1 MSLLQER
8 TQSTTGKPG
17 SRNWVPERTS
27 VRYQT
32 GDHIWVTCDV
42 EKNPPRQLARGKVIV
57 KDPDEI
63 EAQRLIRRAQRSY
76 NDGQMAAAVADF
88 DRVIALKPSKALPY
102 HGKAACIFAL
112 VDFQQPEALAM
123 YDRCVRLVHK
133 SLELDR
139 WERRGATAA
148 TAMVVDPQDNLN
160 LLRRMMRELQKGYT
174 TEQKRA
180 CVVFQKLQRGNACR
194 RRLRA
199 QGIKCVARLKPT
211 RAQLFAG
218 RSISMKATQQVLR
231 MQEGPR
237 QR

>member
-1 MSLLQER
+1 M
-8 TQSTTGKPG
+8 
-17 SRNWVPERTS
+17 
-27 VRYQT
+27 
-32 GDHIWVTCDV
+32 
-42 EKNPPRQLARGKVIV
+42 EKDPPRELARGKVIV
-57 KDPDEI
+57 KEPDEI

-76 NDGQMAAAVADF
+76 NDGQMAAAVSDF

-112 VDFQQPEALAM
+112 VDFQQPEALEM

-139 WERRGATAA
+139 WERRGPTAA
-148 TAMVVDPQDNLN
+148 TAMLVDPQDNLN
-160 LLRRMMRELQKGYT
+160 LLRRMMRELEKGYT

-199 QGIKCVARLKPT
+199 QGIKCVGKLKRT
-211 RAQLFAG
+211 KAQMI
-218 RSISMKATQQVLR
+218 RSHDSSTNSW
-231 MQEGPR
+231 G
-237 QR
+237 